1 MRGEYDGRA
10 DNGGVRIRLDLA
22 YLGTF
27 FEGWQVQE
35 TVRPGGPPRTV
46 QGELEAALERLFG
59 RRLTLVGAGR
69 TDAGVHADGQV
80 AHLALPDD
88 APRIPERGVQRGL
101 NTLLPQDIRVVSA
114 SAVPDDWHARFSAV
128 GKVYVYR
135 LRRGEFLHPHRGLV
149 EALAKEPIDVDAM
162 REAAGHLVGR
172 RDFVRFSTGGPD
184 GRSTVRNL
192 ARLDVAEDGDLLLVR
207 AIGDG
212 FLRGMVRRLVGT
224 LREVGRGRT
233 PPAEAPD
240 RPGPTAEARGL
251 TLERV
256 LYPPERLPESV
267 ESPR

>member
-1 MRGEYDGRA
+1 MPGEYDGPA

-46 QGELEAALERLFG
+46 QDELEKALERLYG
-59 RRLTLVGAGR
+59 RRLTVVGAGR
-69 TDAGVHADGQV
+69 TDSGVHADGQV
-80 AHLALPDD
+80 AHVTLPDD
-88 APRIPERGVQRGL
+88 APRVPEQGVCRGL
-101 NTLLPQDIRVVSA
+101 NTFLPGEIRVLSA
-114 SAVPDDWHARFSAV
+114 TSVPHDWHARFSAV
-128 GKVYVYR
+128 GKIYVYR

-149 EALAKEPIDVDAM
+149 EALAREPMDVGAM
-162 REAAGHLVGR
+162 REAAHRLVGR
-172 RDFVRFSTGGPD
+172 RDFARFSTGGSEA
-184 GRSTVRNL
+184 RSTVRNL
-192 ARLDVAEDGDLLLVR
+192 AGLDVVQDGDLLLVR

-224 LREVGRGRT
+224 LREVGRGKT
-233 PPAEAPD
+233 LPEEAPD

-251 TLERV
+251 TLEHV
-256 LYPPERLPESV
+256 LYPPERLPESP